1 MKVIHICQRDD
12 PATGGAV
19 RVAFELVKRLIN
31 HNIDARLLFLYGES
45 GYFGKNL
52 EPHCDYLGLK
62 NSRDIWLYLRLN
74 QYLAKA
80 KPDIVH
86 HHDDLLWPQLLTLSH
101 PTYKKVIHAHGGGT
115 PKPQPLKT
123 RLLYHCQRLSADL
136 VTCITEEAQ
145 KSQCINV
152 GFDHHKTSIIYN
164 GIDLRH
170 YQPSSSDEK
179 IKARQELNIPL
190 NNSVIG
196 FVGRLDNKMKGG
208 DDFLRVITNLPNNCV
223 GLVVGNGP
231 DFDNL
236 QKLARELEISERV
249 YFTGLLPDP
258 KLAYQAM
265 DIFAFTSRFEPFG
278 LTLLE
283 ALASNVPVVGFRCPG
298 GSAEILTDDTGIVI
312 YERDLEKMA
321 ETIRIMISNPD
332 SIQQK
337 LTQGRYLLETRFNW
351 EISVEKLIDL
361 YKTILT
367 SN

>member
-12 PATGGAV
+12 PATGGAI

-31 HNIDARLLFLYGES
+31 HNIDARLLFLYGYS

-52 EPHCDYLGLK
+52 ESHCDYLDLK
-62 NSRDIWLYLRLN
+62 SSRDFWLYPRLS

-80 KPDIVH
+80 KPNIVH

-115 PKPQPLKT
+115 PKPQPFKT
-123 RLLYHCQRLSADL
+123 RLLYHCQRLSADF
-136 VTCITEEAQ
+136 VTCITAEAQ
-145 KSQCINV
+145 TSQCVNV
-152 GFDHHKTSIIYN
+152 GFEPHKTSIIYN
-164 GIDLRH
+164 GIDLQH
-170 YQPSSSDEK
+170 YQPGSAHDK
-179 IKARQELNIPL
+179 IKARQYFNLPID
-190 NNSVIG
+190 SHIIG

-208 DDFLRVITNLPNNCV
+208 DDFLRVITQLPSNYI
-223 GLVVGNGP
+223 GLVVGDGL
-231 DFDNL
+231 DFNNL
-236 QKLARELEISERV
+236 KKLAKELEISDRV
-249 YFTGLLPDP
+249 CFTGLLSEP
-258 KLAYQAM
+258 KLAYQIM

-278 LTLLE
+278 LTILE

-298 GSAEILTDDTGIVI
+298 GSSEILTDSTGIVI
-312 YERDLEKMA
+312 YQRDIEAMA
-321 ETIRIMISNPD
+321 EAIKMIISNPD
-332 SIQQK
+332 DIQQK

-367 SN
+367 